1 MQCDFGHCG
10 HGGNFIQ
17 FFKYRMSF
25 VQKRNRGGHAW
36 PNQPTVNSL
45 LISYVFL
52 YYLLHFGI
60 MFLTMSMLFK
70 QRVPDAVTTRR
81 HSGLGKAMLF
91 AQRLAVCP
99 ML

>member
-1 MQCDFGHCG
+1 
-10 HGGNFIQ
+10 
-17 FFKYRMSF
+17 MSF

-60 MFLTMSMLFK
+60 MFLTMFTIASNVVRATCARCCDKSKTPL
-70 QRVPDAVTTRR
+70 P
-81 HSGLGKAMLF
+81 
-91 AQRLAVCP
+91 
-99 ML
+99 